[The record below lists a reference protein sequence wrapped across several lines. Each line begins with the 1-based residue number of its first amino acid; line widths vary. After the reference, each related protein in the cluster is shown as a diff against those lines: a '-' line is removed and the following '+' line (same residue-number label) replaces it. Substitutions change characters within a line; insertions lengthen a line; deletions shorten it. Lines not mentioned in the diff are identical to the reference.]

1 MIQNLL
7 EYHTFTVQEEKEL
20 YGVLDQC
27 WIQAPHFILLLKIL
41 VFCML
46 GTSILHV
53 DFTNLLRSVVWT
65 VGTDAFE
72 DLSQDFDSTAELIH
86 ILILEALFQQQEI
99 AWKLRVHP
107 LKNYIYNMPFKEWR
121 IDEQT
126 ILVVILSVRIKI
138 VNL

>member
-1 MIQNLL
+1 
-7 EYHTFTVQEEKEL
+7 
-20 YGVLDQC
+20 
-27 WIQAPHFILLLKIL
+27 
-41 VFCML
+41 ML

-86 ILILEALFQQQEI
+86 ILFLETLFQQQEI
-99 AWKLRVHP
+99 AWKLRVHL
-107 LKNYIYNMPFKEWR
+107 LKNYIYNMPFKEWI

-126 ILVVILSVRIKI
+126 ILVVILGVRIKI
-138 VNL
+138 VKFNFFWHRDLHDR